1 MFDKTAESNTLRDGG
16 AKADPSN
23 ANASAPKN
31 QDSYYRSQREVDD
44 AFKKRF
50 ASLKEKWE
58 GEQKEKQKTEQDEQ
72 KVMNLLDKIENQS
85 RAFSELYPDVDIYSV
100 VQENPLFAYLV
111 MSGKD
116 IIDAYEF
123 LYAEDT
129 RQRIRQALE
138 QEIIGNMKARNIRP
152 RGMNAANSGG
162 SLRDIARLSDADILR
177 IDQRIKNGERV
188 TL

>member
-1 MFDKTAESNTLRDGG
+1 MFDKTAEENPMRDGG
-16 AKADPSN
+16 AAASEPSADNLQPEDR
-23 ANASAPKN
+23 KE
-31 QDSYYRSQREVDD
+31 YYRSQREVDE

-50 ASLKEKWE
+50 AALKKKWE
-58 GEQKEKQKTEQDEQ
+58 GEQKEKQRAEQDEN
-72 KVMNLLDKIENQS
+72 KVMALLDKIENQS
-85 RAFSELYPDVDIYSV
+85 RAFLELYPDVDIYAV

-123 LYAEDT
+123 LYAADT
-129 RQRIRQALE
+129 KQRIRQALE
-138 QEIIGNMKARNIRP
+138 QEIIGNMKARNTRP

-162 SLRDIARLSDADILR
+162 SLRDIARFSDADILR